1 MREQIIQTNSL
12 EIFKQNTYNPTEIGL
27 VSNNAYLSI
36 VTTNKCQM
44 KCSYCINSETDQ
56 SLDFPIRK
64 GCENIKRLVKRF
76 GVKEAIMLG
85 GEPLMHPDIFGLIK
99 RLRTT
104 SGLEMLRLTTNGI
117 KLKNN
122 PEFIRQLIDK
132 DYGVQGLNISFH
144 NEDFMTLKELKD
156 VWYMIKVYNPSIKV
170 RINTNIWRGNLDS
183 INDLNLFLH
192 KISFVDE
199 VRISNIIPKDSF
211 SVNPIN
217 KTSGVELSI
226 DEYNELFAEFVKIKR
241 DWYTIIE
248 NKQTLGFVRYL
259 LIPSPCPIII
269 NWNIGS
275 TVSEQVCENNI
286 SERKINTFKSL
297 VNGEVSLSWNTSN
310 IITL

>member
-1 MREQIIQTNSL
+1 MKTIQTNSL
-12 EIFKQNTYNPTEIGL
+12 EIFKQNVYNPTDIGL

-44 KCSYCINSETDQ
+44 KCSYCINSETDH
-56 SLDFPIRK
+56 SLDFPIEK
-64 GCENIKRLVKRF
+64 GCENITKLVQKY
-76 GVKEAIMLG
+76 GIKEAIMLG

-144 NEDFMTLKELKD
+144 NEEFMTLAELYD
-156 VWYMIKVYNPSIKV
+156 VFGYIRKYNPEIKV

-183 INDLNLFLH
+183 VNSLNDFLYN
-192 KISFVDE
+192 ISFVDE

-217 KTSGVELSI
+217 KSQGVELSI
-226 DEYNELFAEFVKIKR
+226 DEYNNLFTEYIEEKR
-241 DWYTIIE
+241 GLYSMIE
-248 NKQTLGFVRYL
+248 NKQTLGFVRYIL
-259 LIPSPCPIII
+259 VPSPCPVIV

-275 TVSEQVCENNI
+275 KVADQVCENNI
-286 SERKINTFKSL
+286 AERKINTFKSL
-297 VNGEVSLSWNTSN
+297 VNGDVSLSWNTHN
-310 IITL
+310 TITL